1 MQRTRSG
8 GRSHAGVAG
17 APQHGNEPIFAV
29 AKLNELKRVAVSAI
43 HGPLQEKQL
52 GTAQQ
57 M

>member
-8 GRSHAGVAG
+8 GRSHSGVAG

-43 HGPLQEKQL
+43 YGPLQEKQL